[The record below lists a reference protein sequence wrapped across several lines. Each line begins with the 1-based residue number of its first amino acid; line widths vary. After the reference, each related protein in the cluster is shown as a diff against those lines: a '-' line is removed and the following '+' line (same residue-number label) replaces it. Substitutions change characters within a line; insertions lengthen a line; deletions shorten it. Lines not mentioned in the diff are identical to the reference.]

1 MGILRVR
8 LLRAG
13 ASSQYRRRAP
23 RAKGQAMKIT
33 RVSTHLHSTPF
44 TYGAGAAGVGGNLHL
59 RAMDTLLVRV
69 ETDAG
74 IHGWGEGFG
83 FTLAAVT
90 RDAIDRLIGPACLG
104 QDATDIAALMRALA
118 RRFHNFGRN
127 GPVSFGLSAIDIAL
141 WDIRAKAAGVP
152 LHALLGEAARAS
164 VPAYASLLRY
174 GKPEDVARNVTEALA
189 RGYRHIKLHEV
200 DLACIRAAHR
210 AAPATPLMLD
220 INCAWDTEH
229 EAAQFCEDVAGLNA
243 AWVEE
248 PVWPP
253 EDIPAIARI
262 RRASPVPIAA
272 GECNG
277 TVEDFCRMFELRAVD
292 VAQPSVTKIGGISA
306 MLEIAELAREAG
318 VRLVP
323 HCPYFGPGLLA
334 SLHFLA
340 ATEEAEPIEIY
351 FADLGH
357 APYGERL
364 VPQGGAI
371 ALPTAP
377 GLGWE
382 PEGLA

>member
-1 MGILRVR
+1 MR
-8 LLRAG
+8 
-13 ASSQYRRRAP
+13 
-23 RAKGQAMKIT
+23 IT
-33 RVSTHLHSTPF
+33 DVSTHLHSTPF

-83 FTLAAVT
+83 FTLAPVT
-90 RDAIDRLIGPACLG
+90 RDAIDRLIGPACIG
-104 QDATDIAALMRALA
+104 QDATDIAALMRTLA

-127 GPVSFGLSAIDIAL
+127 GPVSFALSAIDIAL

-152 LHALLGEAARAS
+152 LHALLGDAARRA

-174 GKPEDVARNVTEALA
+174 GRPDDVARNVTEALS

-200 DLACIRAAHR
+200 DLACIRAAHA

-220 INCAWDTEH
+220 INCAWNTEH
-229 EAAQFCEDVAGLNA
+229 EAAQFCEDVAGLNV

-248 PVWPP
+248 PIWPP

-262 RRASPVPIAA
+262 RAASPVPIAA

-277 TVEDFCRMFELRAVD
+277 TVEDFCRMLELRAVD
-292 VAQPSVTKIGGISA
+292 VAQPSVTKIGGVSA

-334 SLHFLA
+334 TLHFLA
-340 ATEEAEPIEIY
+340 AGEEAEPIEVY
-351 FADLGH
+351 FADLER
-357 APYGERL
+357 APYAAL
-364 VPQGGAI
+364 VPRQGAV
-371 ALPTAP
+371 AVPDAP
-377 GLGWE
+377 GLGFE
-382 PEGLA
+382 PEL

>member
-1 MGILRVR
+1 
-8 LLRAG
+8 
-13 ASSQYRRRAP
+13 
-23 RAKGQAMKIT
+23 MKIT
-33 RVSTHLHSTPF
+33 SVTTHHHRTDF
-44 TYGAGAAGVGGNLHL
+44 TYGASAGGVGGNLHL
-59 RAMDTLLVRV
+59 KAMDTLLVRI

-83 FTLAAVT
+83 FTLVDT
-90 RDAIDRLIGPACLG
+90 TKDALDRLIGPACIG
-104 QDATDIAALMRALA
+104 QDARDIAGLTRMLA

-127 GPVSFGLSAIDIAL
+127 GPVTFAISAIDIAL
-141 WDIRAKAAGVP
+141 WDIRARAAGRP
-152 LHALLGEAARAS
+152 LHALLGEAARAE

-174 GKPEDVARNVTEALA
+174 GHPDDVARNVADALA

-210 AAPATPLMLD
+210 AAPGTPLMLD
-220 INCAWDTEH
+220 INCAWDTEA
-229 EAAQFCEDVAGLNA
+229 EAIRFCEDVAGLNA

-262 RRASPVPIAA
+262 RAASDVPIAA

-292 VAQPSVTKIGGISA
+292 VAQPSITKIGGLSA

-334 SLHFLA
+334 TLHFLA
-340 ATEEAEPIEIY
+340 AAEDAEPIEIY
-351 FADLGH
+351 FAELRR
-357 APYGERL
+357 APYGQAL
-364 VPQGGAI
+364 VPRNGTI
-371 ALPTAP
+371 AVPDGP
-377 GLGWE
+377 GLGYE
-382 PEGLA
+382 PSL